1 MKRKLGAKQGKE
13 AVVCRLVLAVVV
25 LSLMMTGADAQQ
37 SDVERL
43 KEVVVT
49 PVSIS
54 SAPRPVGSGARAL
67 GMSAFTAVA
76 DDATAASWNPAG
88 LIQLERPEISGVF
101 SYLSRSEDFVSA
113 DLGLD
118 VSPSDMTSS
127 DLNYL
132 SGVLPFRLFKTNF
145 VASVN
150 LQQVYSFDRQLDF
163 TYTSRSRDVTT
174 ERLPMGIGLT
184 TSVDS
189 ETASEIAFTQ
199 SGSIYAITPALAV
212 QITPR
217 LSVGGAVNFYR
228 NSLSGGNTFTETTNV
243 RWRQA
248 TDIRLKIL
256 GLEGAVQPD
265 PMSIYSEGEQTEIK
279 EFSDV
284 EGANVTLG
292 TLWNATGKLT
302 LGLTADLPYTLDM
315 KEKVSLKAEP
325 TRTVDQDGRVITSRS
340 PYEKVPEV
348 ESNVEYDFPLTLG
361 LGAAYRFSD
370 AFSIAGDV
378 SWTKWSEFLFR
389 KEDGTEVNPINQDTA
404 ADDGTLDPVSDTWA
418 VRLGAEY
425 LFILK
430 KTVIPVRAGVFLEQQ
445 PGVDDADDVYGAS
458 FGTGISIGNVIVD
471 IAYQARFGNDLL
483 GGVFSDVEGTD
494 ADTVEHLAF
503 ASVIVHF

>member
-1 MKRKLGAKQGKE
+1 MKKKLGGKQNNK
-13 AVVCRLVLAVVV
+13 AVRGCLSLVASL
-25 LSLMMTGADAQQ
+25 LSLMLSSAHAQQ

-88 LIQLERPEISGVF
+88 LIQLERPEVSGVF
-101 SYLSRSEDFVSA
+101 SYLSRSEDFTSA
-113 DLGLD
+113 DPGLD
-118 VSPSDMTSS
+118 VTPADVTSS

-163 TYTSRSRDVTT
+163 TYTSRSRNVTT
-174 ERLPMGIGLT
+174 EMLPMGIGLRT
-184 TSVDS
+184 AVDS
-189 ETASEIAFTQ
+189 ETVSEIDFTQ

-217 LSVGGAVNFYR
+217 LSVGGALNFYR
-228 NSLSGGNTFTETTNV
+228 NSLSNSNTFTETTDV

-256 GLEGAVQPD
+256 GLQGAVQPE
-265 PMSIYSEGEQTEIK
+265 PMSIYSEGEQTEVK

-292 TLWNATGKLT
+292 TLWNVTGKLA

-315 KEKVSLKAEP
+315 KEKVSLKAKP
-325 TRTVDQDGRVITSRS
+325 TRTVDQDGKVTMSRS

-378 SWTKWSEFLFR
+378 SWTNWSEFMFR
-389 KEDGTEVNPINQDTA
+389 KEDGTEVNPINQDTTT
-404 ADDGTLDPVSDTWA
+404 DDGTLDPVSDTWA

-430 KTVIPVRAGVFLEQQ
+430 KTVIPLRAGVFLEQQ
-445 PGVDDADDVYGAS
+445 PGVNDADDVYGAS
-458 FGTGISIGNVIVD
+458 LGTGVSIGNVILDV
-471 IAYQARFGNDLL
+471 AYQARFGNDVL
-483 GGVFSDVEGTD
+483 GGVFSNVEGTD

>member
-1 MKRKLGAKQGKE
+1 MKKKLGGKQNNK
-13 AVVCRLVLAVVV
+13 AVRGCLSLVASL
-25 LSLMMTGADAQQ
+25 LSLMLSSAHAQQ

-101 SYLSRSEDFVSA
+101 SYLSRSEDFTSG

-118 VSPSDMTSS
+118 VSPADMTSS

-132 SGVLPFRLFKTNF
+132 SGVLPFRLFKTSF

-163 TYTSRSRDVTT
+163 TYTSRSRNVTT
-174 ERLPMGIGLT
+174 EMLPMGIGLRT
-184 TSVDS
+184 AVDS
-189 ETASEIAFTQ
+189 ETISEIDFTQ

-217 LSVGGAVNFYR
+217 LSVGGALNFYR
-228 NSLSGGNTFTETTNV
+228 NSLSESNAFTETTDV

-256 GLEGAVQPD
+256 GLEGAVQPE
-265 PMSIYSEGEQTEIK
+265 PMSIYSEGEQTEVK

-292 TLWNATGKLT
+292 TLWNVTGKLA

-315 KEKVSLKAEP
+315 KEKVSLKAKP
-325 TRTVDQDGRVITSRS
+325 TRTVDQDGKVTMSRS

-378 SWTKWSEFLFR
+378 SWTNWSEFMFR
-389 KEDGTEVNPINQDTA
+389 KEDATEVNPINQDMAT
-404 ADDGTLDPVSDTWA
+404 DDGTLDPVSDTWA

-425 LFILK
+425 LFILR
-430 KTVIPVRAGVFLEQQ
+430 KTVIPLRAGVFLEQQ
-445 PGVDDADDVYGAS
+445 PGVHDADDVYGAS
-458 FGTGISIGNVIVD
+458 LGTGVSIGNVILDV
-471 IAYQARFGNDLL
+471 AYQARLGNDVL
-483 GGVFSDVEGTD
+483 GGVFSNVEGTD